1 MISELHKGAQPEPSL
16 RVIAYS
22 CRGEAAKRHVPVFL
36 TLSVTIEVL
45 VMSFFLA
52 LAENV
57 VSLSLMN
64 MERRKGLLVRCY
76 HDFESIKKT
85 Q

>member
-64 MERRKGLLVRCY
+64 MERHKGVLFRCY
-76 HDFESIKKT
+76 HNFESVKKT
-85 Q
+85 L